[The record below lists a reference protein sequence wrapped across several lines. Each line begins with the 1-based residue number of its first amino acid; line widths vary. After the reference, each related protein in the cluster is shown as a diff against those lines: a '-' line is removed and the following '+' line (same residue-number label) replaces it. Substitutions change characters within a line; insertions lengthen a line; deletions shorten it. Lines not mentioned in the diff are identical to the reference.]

1 MTELDQSLSRLLK
14 DCEVRR
20 SCGSGPGGQHRNRTA
35 SRINL
40 LHIPSSLRVTCDD
53 TRSQHRN
60 LKIAL
65 LILQNKLFKMNQVE
79 PERIVRRK
87 RLRRVQER
95 ILSNKRYNSDRK
107 RLRKKPQID

>member
-1 MTELDQSLSRLLK
+1 MVDLDYSLNELLK
-14 DCEVRR
+14 NCEVRR

-40 LHIPSSLRVTCDD
+40 LHIPSNLRVSCDD

-65 LILQNKLFKMNQVE
+65 LILQNKLQALNRVD
-79 PERIVRRK
+79 PVRIVRRK
-87 RLRRVQER
+87 RLRRVKER
-95 ILSNKRYNSDRK
+95 ILSNKRYNSNRK
-107 RLRKKPQID
+107 RLRQKPTAD